1 VVVGEMLHQELV
13 QQMEEAVIQ
22 VEEVHLL
29 IQAHLEQQEQVL
41 PTLVVV
47 AVVVRVH
54 KIVVTVDQVLL
65 Q

>member
-1 VVVGEMLHQELV
+1 MLHQELV
-13 QQMEEAVIQ
+13 QQTEEAVTQ

-47 AVVVRVH
+47 AVVVQDVP
-54 KIVVTVDQVLL
+54 KMVVTVDQVLL